1 MRKNNDYKIN
11 IMMMGGRRC
20 GKTTVLASMQQCFD
34 KKFGSSNLTI
44 TIPDSG
50 TLIDFENKMKE
61 IDDYYHFDRAD
72 IFAPDYK
79 PSLELK
85 TYQMGL
91 SLKSKSN
98 GEINMNF
105 TDFPGGWIS
114 MKENAKSLEKSMAD
128 SHVIIIAID
137 TPHLMEHTKSDDPD
151 TVGMFN
157 EASNRSHLVSNL
169 IKRHLSL
176 DNSTKMILFVPL
188 KCERYR
194 RNGTMS
200 TVIRKIKTAYRPL
213 IDHINNE
220 HNREK
225 CVMAITPIY
234 TFGTVEFKRFKRS
247 DAGKIL
253 VSPETRLPRYP
264 LYGFTDD
271 AGNMPEPLYCDM
283 PLIYTLMYVLTIAKE
298 TKEKAHK
305 RAPWFIKGM
314 RKLGE
319 GFLKFPSADDFLME
333 INGLYS
339 ELSKVMNNNSEGF
352 ELITN
357 PLQWK

>member
-1 MRKNNDYKIN
+1 MRKKNDYEIN

-44 TIPDSG
+44 SSPDSA
-50 TLIDFENKMKE
+50 TAIDFEEKIKE
-61 IDDYYHFDRAD
+61 MEDYYHFDKAYTFSPD
-72 IFAPDYK
+72 NAPTVG
-79 PSLELK
+79 LK
-85 TYQMGL
+85 IYQMML

-98 GEINMNF
+98 GEIKMNF

-114 MKENAKSLEKSMAD
+114 IKENAKTLEKHMNS

-137 TPHLMEHTKSDDPD
+137 TPHLMEHTKSEDPD
-151 TVGMFN
+151 VVGMFN
-157 EASNRSHLVSNL
+157 EASNRSRLVSNL

-176 DNSTKMILFVPL
+176 EDSTKMILFVPL
-188 KCERYR
+188 KCEKYR
-194 RNGTMS
+194 ENGTMA

-220 HNREK
+220 HNRGK

-234 TFGTVEFKRFKRS
+234 TFGTVEFKLFMRS

-253 VSPETRLPRYP
+253 VDPETLLPRHP
-264 LYGFTDD
+264 LYGFTED
-271 AGNMPEPLYCDM
+271 AGIAPEPMYCDM

-298 TKEKAHK
+298 AKEKAHK
-305 RAPWFIKGM
+305 KAPWFIKGM
-314 RKLGE
+314 RRLGE
-319 GFLKFPSADDFLME
+319 GFLKYPSAEDFLNE

-339 ELSKVMNNNSEGF
+339 ELSKVMNNTDEGF